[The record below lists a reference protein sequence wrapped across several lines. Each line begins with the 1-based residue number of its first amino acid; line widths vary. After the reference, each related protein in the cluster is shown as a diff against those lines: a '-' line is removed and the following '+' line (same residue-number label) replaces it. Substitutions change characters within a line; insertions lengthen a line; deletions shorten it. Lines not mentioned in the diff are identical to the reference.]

1 MKSIITFAACM
12 TFAILINAQ
21 VQDSVINVDLD
32 NMEEVPIP
40 RPENYID
47 VENIVEEKEEVFF
60 VVEVAPEFPGGLDSL
75 MKYLQ
80 ENITYP
86 KEARDA
92 NIQGIVYVTF
102 IVEANGSVSSVKVL
116 RGIGGGCDEEAARVV
131 KEMPAWKPGTQRG
144 KQVRVQFNLPVR
156 FILHDPEPDKKTE

>member
-1 MKSIITFAACM
+1 MKSILISVVC
-12 TFAILINAQ
+12 ILSVLMLNAQ
-21 VQDSVINVDLD
+21 TQDSKRSLD
-32 NMEEVPIP
+32 KAKKQSDKNSEYPI
-40 RPENYID
+40 ED
-47 VENIVEEKEEVFF
+47 VEENVFL
-60 VVEVAPEFPGGLDSL
+60 VVEVAPEYPGGLDSL
-75 MKYLQ
+75 LKYLQ